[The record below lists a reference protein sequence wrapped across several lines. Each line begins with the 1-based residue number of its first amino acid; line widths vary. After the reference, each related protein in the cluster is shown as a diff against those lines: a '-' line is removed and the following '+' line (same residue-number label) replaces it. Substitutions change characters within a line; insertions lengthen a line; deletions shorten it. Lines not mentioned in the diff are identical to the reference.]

1 MSNVL
6 ITGASSGFGRF
17 TAETLAKSGH
27 TVFATMR
34 QPAGKNAPA
43 AQALKAMGAHVLELD
58 VTSDASVGQ
67 AVEAIAGQT
76 GGAIDVLFNNAGR
89 LSAGIQE
96 AFTLDEIKS
105 LFETNVFGPLR
116 MNRAVLPYMR
126 KRRSGLLISTSSVVG
141 RIALP
146 ILGTYAATKFA
157 LEALADA
164 QRDELKGFGIDVV
177 VIEAGAHPTEV
188 GNNGLYPTDAAR
200 AAEYGTASQLPGRL
214 VERLGQIFSAPSS
227 PSIQDVADAV
237 KRIIETPPGQRP
249 ARVVVDKLTGDAV
262 RRLNDVHAEQRP
274 AFVTAYNLS

>member
-6 ITGASSGFGRF
+6 ITGASSGFGRS

-43 AQALKAMGAHVLELD
+43 AQALKAVGAHVLELD
-58 VTSDASVGQ
+58 VTSDASVDR
-67 AVEAIAGQT
+67 AVEAIARQT
-76 GGAIDVLFNNAGR
+76 SGAVDVLFNNAGR

-164 QRDELKGFGIDVV
+164 QRDELKALGIDVV

-188 GNNGLYPTDAAR
+188 GNNGLYPTDAVR

-214 VERLGQIFSAPSS
+214 VERLGQIFSAPGS

-237 KRIIETPPGQRP
+237 KKIIETPPGQRP

-262 RRLNDVHAEQRP
+262 RRLNDVQAEQRP
-274 AFVTAYNLS
+274 AFVAAYNLS

>member
-43 AQALKAMGAHVLELD
+43 AQALKAVGTHVLELD
-58 VTSDASVGQ
+58 VTSDASVDQ
-67 AVEAIAGQT
+67 AVEAVARQT

-164 QRDELKGFGIDVV
+164 QRDEVKGFGIDVV

-200 AAEYGTASQLPGRL
+200 AAEYGTAAQLPGRL
-214 VERLGQIFSAPSS
+214 VERLGQIFSAPGS

-237 KRIIETPPGQRP
+237 NKIIETPPGQRP

-274 AFVTAYNLS
+274 AFVAAYNLS